1 VFDIVVTTVT
11 GIIYCLYLNGMTND
25 LDLSSSVT
33 NRRAI
38 SMIDEHD
45 QLGHLNIDTI
55 REIARGLGLNVEQG
69 GKKISQ
75 AFTLTKAEQ
84 TNVVQLSQHE
94 RNKVPGDKLLIGLSS
109 VKPLNS
115 VIAMPNRHWHIIV
128 DEDTSFKVLHFY
140 QKKDLMA

>member
-1 VFDIVVTTVT
+1 
-11 GIIYCLYLNGMTND
+11 
-25 LDLSSSVT
+25 
-33 NRRAI
+33 
-38 SMIDEHD
+38 MIDAHN